1 MTSPGTPR
9 RAPAPRL
16 TVGEW
21 VSGVGGLLLV
31 LSLLGPWEHRPPAG
45 PTLSETL
52 DEALNGWRSFGVAA
66 AALAAVAL
74 VPVVHAVR
82 RWQGHAGVRPLV
94 VVSSGAVAVTLVLFG
109 MASRLGVSSRPG
121 GGLYVGLLGA
131 TAVALGGALRL
142 FLLRPPPA

>member
-1 MTSPGTPR
+1 MTSPGAPG
-9 RAPAPRL
+9 RAAVPRL

-21 VSGVGGLLLV
+21 VSGVGGLVLL
-31 LSLLGPWEHRPPAG
+31 LSLLGPWEHRPTPGPAVNETLNE
-45 PTLSETL
+45 TLS
-52 DEALNGWRSFGVAA
+52 GWRSFGVAA

-82 RWQGHAGVRPLV
+82 RWQGRPGVRPLA

-121 GGLYVGLLGA
+121 GGLFVGLLGA
-131 TAVALGGALRL
+131 AAVAVGGALRL
-142 FLLRPPPA
+142 FLLRPPPG